1 MKPVQGTLA
10 NAGDYKYFYFS
21 NNITVFSPSA
31 YWEYLVSA
39 SILSQGG
46 DVDLFVSA
54 IDARS
59 PTSDDYDF
67 ASQNNGP
74 DDIVISPNST
84 QLFNEANY

>member
-1 MKPVQGTLA
+1 MKPVKGVLA
-10 NAGDYKYFYFS
+10 NAGDYQYYYFT
-21 NNITVFSPSA
+21 NNITVFTPSA
-31 YWEYLVSA
+31 YWEFLISA

-54 IDARS
+54 IDARN

-74 DDIVISPNST
+74 EDIVISSNNT
-84 QLFNEANY
+84 